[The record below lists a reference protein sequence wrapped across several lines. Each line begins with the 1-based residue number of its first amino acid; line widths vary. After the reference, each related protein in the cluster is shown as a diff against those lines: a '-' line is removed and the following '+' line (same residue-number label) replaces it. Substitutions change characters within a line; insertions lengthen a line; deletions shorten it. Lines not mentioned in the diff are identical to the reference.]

1 MLTATS
7 TLATIRPHL
16 ADQNREL
23 MRILLNATSAA
34 EANLALEV
42 LKGDVPDKTLVAA
55 CNLREVLC
63 SLPSSPFSMRVDEE
77 TLCRVAGLE
86 RRIAAMGRVLPD
98 GIEIVVTTAGNLVLD
113 IIIRRGTEKFFW
125 NSVPVSDDFVNSAV
139 LDLLF
144 ESDHLLQAAIDL
156 SIAMGVAFNPKFY
169 LSLEDWHLE
178 YAADVF
184 EGLGDLF

>member
-1 MLTATS
+1 VLTATS
-7 TLATIRPHL
+7 GLATLRPHYVGET
-16 ADQNREL
+16 REL

-42 LKGDVPDKTLVAA
+42 LKDILPDKTLVAA

-63 SLPSSPFSMRVDEE
+63 ALPASPFPMRVDED
-77 TLCRVAGLE
+77 TLARTAGLD

-98 GIEIVVTTAGNLVLD
+98 GLELVVTTAGNLVLD
-113 IIIRRGTEKFFW
+113 IIIRRDGEKYFW
-125 NSVPVSDDFVNSAV
+125 NSVPVTDDFVNGPV
-139 LDLLF
+139 LDLLLD
-144 ESDHLLQAAIDL
+144 SDHLLHAAVDL
-156 SIAMGVAFNPKFY
+156 AAAMGVVFNPKFY

-178 YAADVF
+178 YASDVF

>member
-7 TLATIRPHL
+7 GLTTLRPHL
-16 ADQNREL
+16 AGETRDL

-42 LKGDVPDKTLVAA
+42 LKETLPEKTLVAA
-55 CNLREVLC
+55 CNMREVLG
-63 SLPSSPFSMRVDEE
+63 SLPSSPFPMHVDEE
-77 TLCRVAGLE
+77 TLCRVAGLD
-86 RRIAAMGRVLPD
+86 RRIAAMGRTLPD
-98 GIEIVVTTAGNLVLD
+98 GLEIVVTTAGNLVLD
-113 IIIRRGTEKFFW
+113 IIIRRYTEKYFW
-125 NSVPVSDDFVNSAV
+125 NSVPVTDDFVNPDV

-144 ESDHLLQAAIDL
+144 ESDYLLAAAIDL
-156 SIAMGVAFNPKFY
+156 ATAMGVVFNPKFY

-178 YAADVF
+178 YASDVF

>member
-7 TLATIRPHL
+7 GLATLRAHYTGETR
-16 ADQNREL
+16 DL

-42 LKGDVPDKTLVAA
+42 LKDVVPDKALVAA
-55 CNLREVLC
+55 CNLREVLFA
-63 SLPSSPFSMRVDEE
+63 LPSSPFAMSVDEE
-77 TLCRVAGLE
+77 TLARAAGLD

-98 GIEIVVTTAGNLVLD
+98 GIELVVTTAGNLVLD
-113 IIIRRGTEKFFW
+113 IIIRCEGEKYFW
-125 NSVPVSDDFVNSAV
+125 NSVPVTDDFVNGTI
-139 LDLLF
+139 LDMLL
-144 ESDHLLQAAIDL
+144 ESDHLLHAAIDL
-156 SIAMGVAFNPKFY
+156 ATAMGIVFNPKFY

-178 YAADVF
+178 YASDVF